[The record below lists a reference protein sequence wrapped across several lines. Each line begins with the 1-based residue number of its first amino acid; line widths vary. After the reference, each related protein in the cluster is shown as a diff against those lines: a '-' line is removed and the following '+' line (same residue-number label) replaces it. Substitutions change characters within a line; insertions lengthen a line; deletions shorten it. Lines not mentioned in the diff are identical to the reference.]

1 MLLNYKNESSTNVSK
16 YYRLA
21 IYKTS
26 TKLANTKHFCGN
38 SNSQM
43 VNIQIVKSFSRPKEL
58 DLKWWLIIAPG
69 EILPNI
75 NMESW

>member
-21 IYKTS
+21 IYKTN

-75 NMESW
+75 NMGSW